1 MKFAALALALVSAV
15 SGYTL
20 LNASNFEAETKD
32 GIWLVKYYSPSCPWS
47 RRFAPTWQKVYT
59 DLQDGL
65 GPKDIFFGEVDCK
78 ENRAICDAADI
89 DGYPT
94 VVHYNQ
100 GVNKGEV
107 PGGQS
112 YENLANYAQ
121 AL

>member
-1 MKFAALALALVSAV
+1 MKFVTLAIAFASAV

-20 LNASNFEAETKD
+20 LDASNFASKTQD
-32 GIWLVKYYSPSCPWS
+32 GSWLVKYYSPSCPWS

-59 DLQDGL
+59 DLESSL
-65 GPKDIFFGEVDCK
+65 ASKDVLFGEVDCK
-78 ENRAICDAADI
+78 VDRALCDAADI

-94 VVHYNQ
+94 VVHYSS

-112 YENLANYAQ
+112 YENFVDYAQ
-121 AL
+121 AI